1 MDLTEQTG
9 SSSRTGVNKIVR
21 FKRVEHI
28 FVTPA
33 ALAIARAVIVNEIDA
48 DELFAAIDFVLQA
61 YEAEG

>member
-1 MDLTEQTG
+1 
-9 SSSRTGVNKIVR
+9 VNKIVR

-48 DELFAAIDFVLQA
+48 DELFAAIDFVLQV
-61 YEAEG
+61 YEAED